1 MGTYLTAVGEY
12 MMEKLSQL
20 AYIIRSKNA
29 GPFYITLDILF
40 PDDKSYQ
47 RVKASGAI
55 TREAIAKLYRL
66 PENEIDI
73 YFYDNAAGIK
83 ITYPRHAS
91 AGDFYD
97 TDCYG
102 AQQHAPLLDIL
113 IP

>member
-1 MGTYLTAVGEY
+1 
-12 MMEKLSQL
+12 MEKLSDL

-40 PDDKSYQ
+40 RGRENYE
-47 RVKASGAI
+47 RVKKSGVI
-55 TREAIAKLYRL
+55 CKKKISELYKL
-66 PENEIDI
+66 NEDNIHI
-73 YFYDNAAGIK
+73 YFFENAPGIK
-83 ITYPRHAS
+83 ITYPRDANAS

-102 AQQHAPLLDIL
+102 AQQHAQLMGLM